1 MQWTF
6 PHQVVAGAVTRIVL
20 AIRHVFQTAGI
31 AGTVVAPTFGAAVT
45 INNALGDIQRVV
57 ANAATAPTIGAPA
70 QNGVDGQWLT
80 IIIRNASGGAM
91 GATTFNAAYHLAAA
105 WVNPANLTERTIKFR
120 GNGAGVWYEEWRNAT
135 DVTT

>member
-1 MQWTF
+1 MQWQF
-6 PHQVVAGAVTRIVL
+6 PVQIVAGAVHRIVL
-20 AIRHVFQTAGI
+20 AVNYLWQAGATAGVI
-31 AGTVVAPTFGAAVT
+31 VTPTFGAAVT
-45 INNALGDIQRVV
+45 IDNTLGDIQRVV

-70 QNGVDGQWLT
+70 SNGVDGQYLT

-105 WVNPANLTERTIKFR
+105 WVNPANLTERSITFR
-120 GNGAGVWYEEWRNAT
+120 GNGAGVWYELYRNAT